1 MISNFEIRI
10 SSLAV
15 TFPRAASGFN
25 CMADFLPI
33 LLFVIV
39 AAAVSCAML
48 IGPRLLA
55 PRKRTAV
62 KEMPYESGMDPIHD
76 TRRRFAVRFHLVAIA
91 FLVFD
96 VELLFL
102 YPWAVALRQ
111 GNAVGNAEWG
121 MGNGGQLANSPLT
134 VGGVSSA
141 ARGIDLAVSDG
152 WISSR
157 GLVFAGAMVFILL
170 VVLGFVYDWRKG
182 VFKWR

>member
-1 MISNFEIRI
+1 MN
-10 SSLAV
+10 L
-15 TFPRAASGFN
+15 
-25 CMADFLPI
+25 MADFLPI
-33 LLFVIV
+33 LLFLLV
-39 AAAVSCAML
+39 AAAVSCAMVAA
-48 IGPRLLA
+48 PRLIA

-76 TRRRFAVRFHLVAIA
+76 ARRRFAVRFHLVAIA

-102 YPWAVALRQ
+102 YPWAVAVRHVETSDAQ
-111 GNAVGNAEWG
+111 
-121 MGNGGQLANSPLT
+121 T
-134 VGGVSSA
+134 GVATAA

-182 VFKWR
+182 VFRWR